1 MRIHGTWFAAAN
13 CKCELFVR
21 AGRAE
26 MSFFYDREREKSLTF
41 LRILLNLDSMVI
53 IIVITGSSRRGL
65 WKRSEANVEY
75 GGKMAGIEIVP
86 IFQFRDRSNEA
97 IGETFLWVKRF
108 FPNQLCGNL

>member
-1 MRIHGTWFAAAN
+1 
-13 CKCELFVR
+13 
-21 AGRAE
+21 

-75 GGKMAGIEIVP
+75 GRWRESKLFRYFNFETGIMKELARP
-86 IFQFRDRSNEA
+86 FY
-97 IGETFLWVKRF
+97 G
-108 FPNQLCGNL
+108 